1 MIAVITGA
9 LLLAAS
15 FQTSQLPDAS
25 TRARDAL
32 NKGVSAFRNG
42 EYESAVAFF
51 TQAVQIDPNMSAAE
65 LYLATAYAQRYVPGV
80 STREN
85 LAFGENAIAS
95 FKRLLDRNP
104 NDVNALLGLAGI
116 YQNTSDLQNAR
127 ETYLTASKLMPTNPA
142 TFYAIGSVDWLL
154 VFDRQNPLPFADQ
167 VRLIE
172 EGLASLDSA
181 LALNP
186 QYDDAMTYKNLLLR
200 EKARLAVDPAEK
212 SRLTAL
218 ADSWFERALE
228 TRKTNAA
235 SRRTI
240 AGSNGATG
248 FAPPPPPPPP
258 GR

>member
-1 MIAVITGA
+1 MIAAMTGA

-32 NKGVSAFRNG
+32 NKGVTAFRNAN
-42 EYESAVAFF
+42 YESAVAFF
-51 TQAVQIDPNMSAAE
+51 TQAVQIDPNMSDAE
-65 LYLATAYAQRYVPGV
+65 HYLATAYAQRYVPGV

-85 LAFGENAIAS
+85 LAFAEKAIAS
-95 FKRLLDRNP
+95 FKSLLDRNP
-104 NDVNALLGLAGI
+104 NDGTALMGLASI
-116 YQNTSDLQNAR
+116 YQNTTDFQNAR
-127 ETYLTASKLMPTNPA
+127 ETYIRVSKLMPPNSFA
-142 TFYAIGSVDWLL
+142 FYAIGSVDWML
-154 VFDRQNPLPFADQ
+154 VYDRQNPLPFADQ
-167 VRLIE
+167 LRLIE
-172 EGLASLDSA
+172 EGLTNLDSA

-186 QYDDAMTYKNLLLR
+186 QFDDAMTYTNLLLR

-218 ADSWFERALE
+218 ADSWFEKALE
-228 TRKTNAA
+228 TRKANRSIPPGA
-235 SRRTI
+235 
-240 AGSNGATG
+240 NGVTG